1 MKSIHLCFLQLLTL
15 NTTNNMNQDEQI
27 LAMYE
32 AGYSVEEIAEIM
44 CVPIDYVD
52 DLIDNYE
59 EHYDD

>member
-1 MKSIHLCFLQLLTL
+1 
-15 NTTNNMNQDEQI
+15 MNQDEQI